1 MPRTARI
8 KSVSGYYHIIAR
20 GIGKQVLFEDDEDHI
35 FFLKMLKTYASE
47 GVSSVIAFC
56 LMENHVHLLMKV
68 DEGMDRFMQ
77 KLQSTYAA
85 YYNKKYDRTG
95 HLYQDRY
102 RSKPIESDSY
112 LLTAVRYIHNNP
124 VKAGICPADRYR
136 WSSWRCYSGD
146 IESFVDTEY
155 VLRLIGGRE
164 GFLKYSSLNCSDE
177 EDDGYFEYENARKSD
192 NTAMS
197 VIHDVLHLESGTK
210 IQKMDRI
217 NRDKCLKLLR
227 DQGLSIRQIERLTG
241 IPRSIIMRAGM

>member
-8 KSVSGYYHIIAR
+8 KSVSGYYHVIAR
-20 GIGKQVLFEDDEDHI
+20 GIGKQVLFEDDEDHL
-35 FFLKMLKTYASE
+35 FFLKMLKTYVSE
-47 GVSSVIAFC
+47 GALSVIAFC

-68 DEGMDRFMQ
+68 DDGLDRIMQ

-85 YYNKKYDRTG
+85 YYNKKYDRSG

-102 RSKPIESDSY
+102 RSKPIESDLY

-124 VKAGICPADRYR
+124 AKAGICSADRYR

-146 IESFVDTEY
+146 IRSFIDTEY
-155 VLRLIGGRE
+155 VLRLVGGRE
-164 GFLKYSSLNCSDE
+164 GFLKYSSLNCPDE
-177 EDDGYFEYENARKSD
+177 EDDGYFEFENAKKSD

-197 VIHDVLHLESGTK
+197 VIHDVLHLESGTQ
-210 IQKMDRI
+210 IQKMDRT
-217 NRDKCLKLLR
+217 NRDKCLRILR
-227 DQGLSIRQIERLTG
+227 SQGLSIRQIERLTG